1 MWQQPEPALL
11 PRARLARHESVGV
24 VRSALY
30 ESLVWVGGLC
40 GSLWYARVACYASGV
55 YTRNVTR
62 KANGDATHG
71 GAWRVLPGCIW

>member
-40 GSLWYARVACYASGV
+40 GSLWCAQVARLCVGRVHKKCDTRSEATQLTAARGV
-55 YTRNVTR
+55 R
-62 KANGDATHG
+62 
-71 GAWRVLPGCIW
+71 GAG